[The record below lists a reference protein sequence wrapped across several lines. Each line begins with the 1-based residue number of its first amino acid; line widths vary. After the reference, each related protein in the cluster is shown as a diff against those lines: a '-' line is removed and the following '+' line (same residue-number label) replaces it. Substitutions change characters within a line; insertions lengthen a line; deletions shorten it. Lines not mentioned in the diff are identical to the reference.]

1 MQIVGLAVTLDHDQ
15 VLWPSLSLV
24 WERKMMSRRP
34 TILVWAATFAGLL
47 LMWSASAYSQNQPES
62 QAKSASSTVRPVG
75 TVKAVSGT
83 TVTVATDSGSEFT
96 VLVQPSTRVL
106 RMAPGQKDLK
116 DAAPLALTDLQP
128 GDRMIIRGSLANDG
142 KSVLAASLLV
152 MKKADIEAR
161 QQQEREDWQKR
172 GVGGLV
178 RTVDPTSGTITLTTN
193 STGASKTVTV
203 RVSKDTIVRRYAPE
217 SVKFQDAKPSAF
229 DQVKTGDQLRAR
241 GAPNADGS
249 ELTAEEIV
257 FGSFRNIAGTVSAVD
272 AADSTLSVMD
282 VFTKK
287 PVTIKITGDSQL
299 RKLPPMLAQ
308 RIAMRLKGT
317 APDNGAGPGGGNQS
331 AAPKADQ
338 GGGDAGAAHPRGGGD
353 LQQMLSRLPAVTLAD
368 LQKGDAVMLVTMQGS
383 ASAAVNAVTLLTG
396 VEPILTASPNG
407 EGAAMLLSPWS
418 LGSASAEA
426 AAQ

>member
-1 MQIVGLAVTLDHDQ
+1 
-15 VLWPSLSLV
+15 
-24 WERKMMSRRP
+24 MMLRRP
-34 TILVWAATFAGLL
+34 TILARAMIFASLL
-47 LMWSASAYSQNQPES
+47 LIGSAVACSQSSPES
-62 QAKSASSTVRPVG
+62 QTKPASSTVRPVG
-75 TVKAVSGT
+75 TVKAVNGN
-83 TVTVATDSGSEFT
+83 TVTVTTDSGSEFP

-142 KSVLAASLLV
+142 KSVIAASLLV

-178 RTVDPTSGTITLTTN
+178 QAVDSPGGSVTLATN
-193 STGASKTVTV
+193 VAGSSKTVMV

-217 SVKFQDAKPSAF
+217 SVKFQDAKPSSL
-229 DQVKTGDQLRAR
+229 DQVKSGDQLRAR
-241 GAPNADGS
+241 GALNAEGS

-272 AADSTLSVMD
+272 PTGSTLSVMD

-287 PVTIKITGDSQL
+287 PVTVKITADSQL
-299 RKLPPMLAQ
+299 RKVPPMVAQ

-317 APDNGAGPGGGNQS
+317 APDNGTGAAGGNQS
-331 AAPKADQ
+331 AAAPKT
-338 GGGDAGAAHPRGGGD
+338 GEGDASAPRPRFSGD
-353 LQQMLSRLPAVTLAD
+353 FQQMLSRLPAVTLAD
-368 LQKGDAVMLVTMQGS
+368 LQKGDAVMLVTMQGTADS
-383 ASAAVNAVTLLTG
+383 AVNAVTLLTG
-396 VEPILTASPNG
+396 VEPILTASPKG

>member
-1 MQIVGLAVTLDHDQ
+1 ML
-15 VLWPSLSLV
+15 
-24 WERKMMSRRP
+24 RRP
-34 TILVWAATFAGLL
+34 TILARAMIFASLL
-47 LMWSASAYSQNQPES
+47 LIGSAVACSQSSPES
-62 QAKSASSTVRPVG
+62 QTKPASSTVRPVG
-75 TVKAVSGT
+75 TVKAVNGN
-83 TVTVATDSGSEFT
+83 TVTVTTDSGSEFP

-142 KSVLAASLLV
+142 KSVIAASLLV

-161 QQQEREDWQKR
+161 QQQERDDWQKR

-178 RTVDPTSGTITLTTN
+178 QAVDPAGGSITLSTN
-193 STGASKTVTV
+193 STGASKTVKV

-217 SVKFQDAKPSAF
+217 SVKFQDAKPSSL
-229 DQVKTGDQLRAR
+229 DQVKSGDQLRAR
-241 GAPNADGS
+241 GALNPDGS
-249 ELTAEEIV
+249 ALTAEEIV

-272 AADSTLSVMD
+272 AAASTLSVMD

-287 PVTIKITGDSQL
+287 PVTIKITADSQL
-299 RKLPPMLAQ
+299 RKLPPMVAQ
-308 RIAMRLKGT
+308 RIAMRLKGSP
-317 APDNGAGPGGGNQS
+317 PDNGAGGNDANQQP
-331 AAPKADQ
+331 AAAKADQ
-338 GGGDAGAAHPRGGGD
+338 GDTGAPRPRGGGD
-353 LQQMLSRLPAVTLAD
+353 LQQLLSRLPAVTLAD
-368 LQKGDAVMLVTMQGS
+368 LQKGDAVMLVTMQGG
-383 ASAAVNAVTLLTG
+383 ADSAANAVTLLTG

-407 EGAAMLLSPWS
+407 ESAAMLLSPWS